1 MQNST
6 GLTPNFR
13 EARKGDKQYLQ
24 DAWCHLEIS
33 AMCES
38 EGIALVWVHERANTN
53 TVSLKGIIIICAYL
67 LDHLLSCLQTA
78 DCQEVNVSLD
88 VRTQSCSLMHAQS
101 SSSL

>member
-1 MQNST
+1 
-6 GLTPNFR
+6 
-13 EARKGDKQYLQ
+13 
-24 DAWCHLEIS
+24 
-33 AMCES
+33 MCES

-88 VRTQSCSLMHAQS
+88 VKNPKLLSNACPKLKFFVTNRDCTF
-101 SSSL
+101 